1 MASTSIS
8 ELSNPDL
15 VHPDEP
21 SMAISRCT
29 QIISGESSW
38 STTWIDSRR
47 DLHTNE
53 RLGLLTVFLDTLG
66 IPTTCFIPSRQPER
80 ARTQEQTRSETK
92 DGRNVRSKR
101 RRDAGPVSDGSR
113 LVLVV
118 ADGKNGTSDRYEEDV
133 HCDLELYKDAAV
145 SVI

>member
-15 VHPDEP
+15 ARPDEP

-29 QIISGESSW
+29 QIVSGELSW
-38 STTWIDSRR
+38 SRTWIGLR
-47 DLHTNE
+47 HAFYTNE
-53 RLGLLTVFLDTLG
+53 LLGLLTVFLDILG

-80 ARTQEQTRSETK
+80 ARSQEQTRSETK

-101 RRDAGPVSDGSR
+101 RRDAGTVSDGSR

-118 ADGKNGTSDRYEEDV
+118 ADGKHGTSDRYEEDV

-145 SVI
+145 GVI